1 MSGRYNKHDTARLR
15 FIRSIALPGIRFG
28 QLVPDDDMRMLR
40 LGPMNVLHGVDL
52 ASMDE
57 WAQRH
62 GRDPRS
68 KKKDGWLDETEQAT
82 LFRWLS
88 SNEKHL
94 VVSNS
99 ARRGAP
105 RAFQLDFGAYE
116 GHRLEQLVRHSI
128 QSGGRTHLLLAAPGP
143 LPIAA
148 DVVRLHGADAADV
161 VTREAPLPAEV
172 EADPQVVLL
181 PVPAAGER
189 DAEGRT
195 RDQVLAANRS
205 RRRNARLTPEA
216 REASNKK
223 RRDRG
228 DKRNDAR
235 ARRRRV
241 DEGEEEGDVE
251 EEDE

>member
-1 MSGRYNKHDTARLR
+1 MPLNLPTSEELVVEDAELRSILTKIAKRSAGGRAVSGRYNKHDTARLR

-94 VVSNS
+94 VVSKA

-116 GHRLEQLVRHSI
+116 GHRLEQLVRMA
-128 QSGGRTHLLLAAPGP
+128 RYVL
-143 LPIAA
+143 IAT
-148 DVVRLHGADAADV
+148 DGL
-161 VTREAPLPAEV
+161 
-172 EADPQVVLL
+172 
-181 PVPAAGER
+181 
-189 DAEGRT
+189 
-195 RDQVLAANRS
+195 
-205 RRRNARLTPEA
+205 
-216 REASNKK
+216 
-223 RRDRG
+223 
-228 DKRNDAR
+228 
-235 ARRRRV
+235 
-241 DEGEEEGDVE
+241 
-251 EEDE
+251 

>member
-94 VVSNS
+94 VVSNA

-105 RAFQLDFGAYE
+105 RAFQ
-116 GHRLEQLVRHSI
+116 
-128 QSGGRTHLLLAAPGP
+128 
-143 LPIAA
+143 
-148 DVVRLHGADAADV
+148 
-161 VTREAPLPAEV
+161 
-172 EADPQVVLL
+172 
-181 PVPAAGER
+181 
-189 DAEGRT
+189 
-195 RDQVLAANRS
+195 
-205 RRRNARLTPEA
+205 
-216 REASNKK
+216 
-223 RRDRG
+223 
-228 DKRNDAR
+228 RNDAR

-241 DEGEEEGDVE
+241 DEGEEEGDAE
-251 EEDE
+251 EAR